1 MTSKYIH
8 NSSHLKIDLMLKGIK
23 VCTSVDDIE
32 VLTGRS
38 IGLTSRGLDVML
50 PNNTLVN
57 VPYGDKF
64 TENSPYLIKKEEGQ
78 LYITDGSYN
87 VPVDIVPKADFY
99 SKKTTSGVPMSSIAT
114 QHGSYVVITPTLKCD
129 FLTES
134 AKCKYCAID
143 LDKDLGKLKT
153 YSVEDVLETV
163 GAVLKDSTSSDIIY
177 LSMGFSKEDDGG
189 IALLTPY
196 IKAIKKHFNC
206 LVAVEAMPPKD
217 NKWIDETYAVG
228 ADSVLY
234 NLEIFDKDLFETISP
249 GRANLIGRDR
259 YIEALK
265 YAASIF
271 PNGTVASHLVV
282 GLEPPGSTVKGIDLL
297 TSIGVVPIL
306 PIFRPSET
314 WEMKLD
320 TISAEIVIPVYKHL
334 YKSVKEHDIS
344 MHWVRDI
351 SIVTTP
357 IEGRFLLEEKAG
369 VFGVFESFYR
379 TKLGLKAAWGLSTL
393 RRKLRVRGGSIDT
406 SRP

>member
-1 MTSKYIH
+1 MESKYIH
-8 NSSHLKIDLMLKGIK
+8 NPSHLKIDLMLRGIK
-23 VCTSVDDIE
+23 ICTSVDDIE
-32 VLTGRS
+32 VLTGRT
-38 IGLTSRGLDVML
+38 IGLTSRGLDVTL
-50 PNNTLVN
+50 PNNVLVN

-64 TENSPYLIKKEEGQ
+64 TVDSPYLIKKEEGR

-87 VPVDIVPKADFY
+87 VPVQIVPKADFY
-99 SKKTTSGVPMSSIAT
+99 LKKTTSGVPMSSIAT

-143 LDKDLGKLKT
+143 LEKDLGKLKT
-153 YSVEDVLETV
+153 YTVEDVLETV
-163 GAVLKDSTSSDIIY
+163 EAVLKDSTSSDIIY
-177 LSMGFSKEDDGG
+177 LSMGFSSGDDGG
-189 IALLTPY
+189 VALLTPY
-196 IKAIKKHFNC
+196 IRAIKKHFNC

-234 NLEIFDKDLFETISP
+234 NLEVFDKDLFETISP

-282 GLEPPGSTVKGIDLL
+282 GLEPPGSTCQGIDLL
-297 TSIGVVPIL
+297 TGIGVVPIL

-314 WEMKLD
+314 WELKLD
-320 TISAEIVIPVYKHL
+320 SLSAEVVIPIYKHL
-334 YKSVKEHDIS
+334 YKTVKENDIN

-357 IEGRFLLEEKAG
+357 IEGRFLLDEKPG
-369 VFGVFESFYR
+369 PRGMVESFYR
-379 TKLGLKAAWGLSTL
+379 TKLGLKTAWGLSTL
-393 RRKLRVRGGSIDT
+393 RRKLRVKSA
-406 SRP
+406 

>member
-1 MTSKYIH
+1 MESKYIH
-8 NSSHLKIDLMLKGIK
+8 NPSHLKIDLMLRGIK
-23 VCTSVDDIE
+23 ICTSVDNIE

-50 PNNTLVN
+50 PNNVLVN

-64 TENSPYLIKKEEGQ
+64 TEDSPYLIKQEEGQ

-87 VPVDIVPKADFY
+87 LPVEIVQKSGFY
-99 SKKTTSGVPMSSIAT
+99 GKKTSSGVPMSSIAT

-143 LDKDLGKLKT
+143 LEKDLGKLKT
-153 YSVEDVLETV
+153 YTVEDVLETV
-163 GAVLKDSTSSDIIY
+163 EAVLKDSTSSDIIY

-196 IKAIKKHFNC
+196 IRAIKKHFNC

-217 NKWIDETYAVG
+217 NHWINETYAVG

-265 YAASIF
+265 YATTVF
-271 PNGTVASHLVV
+271 PSGTVASHLVV
-282 GLEPPGSTVKGIDLL
+282 GLEPPGSTVQGIDML

-314 WEMKLD
+314 WELRLD

-334 YKSVKEHDIS
+334 YEKVKENDIN

-357 IEGRFLLEEKAG
+357 IEGRFLVDEKPS
-369 VFGVFESFYR
+369 VFNMVENFYR

-393 RRKLRVRGGSIDT
+393 RRKLRVRGSYSDT
-406 SRP
+406 SL